1 MTGLSKH
8 AYTLLKALADAP
20 QHTMLV
26 TKLRVLVEP
35 MSYAAFNTGLTR
47 LVNWKLAT
55 LSPAGL
61 TLTEKGKERIL
72 MPDTPAP
79 EPKRGRHRHLNAL
92 EMTDLRISQ
101 ALELSHR
108 HHDAGRADQ
117 ATHWAGVAAGYTEA
131 REIMVGELRRLLSK
145 RRAGTLITGDFPLPE
160 TARVEAY

>member
-20 QHTMLV
+20 QHTMSV
-26 TKLRVLVEP
+26 VKLRVLTEP
-35 MSYAAFNTGLTR
+35 MSYDAFNTGLTR

-55 LSPAGL
+55 LSPAGA
-61 TLTEKGKERIL
+61 TLTEKGKARIL
-72 MPDTPAP
+72 MPDTPQPDFKASRR
-79 EPKRGRHRHLNAL
+79 ELNAL
-92 EMTDLRISQ
+92 DMIDLRIAQ
-101 ALELSHR
+101 AIELSNR
-108 HHDAGRADQ
+108 HHDAGRNEQ

-131 REIMVGELRRLLSK
+131 RDIMVGELRRLLSK

>member
-1 MTGLSKH
+1 MKAGLSKH

-35 MSYAAFNTGLTR
+35 MNYAAFKTGLTR

-55 LSPAGL
+55 LSPAGV
-61 TLTEKGKERIL
+61 TLTEKGKARIL
-72 MPDTPAP
+72 MSDTPAP
-79 EPKRGRHRHLNAL
+79 KPKRGRHLNAL
-92 EMTDLRISQ
+92 EMVDLRISQ
-101 ALELSHR
+101 ALELSNR
-108 HHDAGRADQ
+108 HHDAGRSEQ
-117 ATHWAGVAAGYTEA
+117 ATHWAGVASGYNEA
-131 REIMVGELRRLLSK
+131 RDIMVGELRRLLSK

>member
-1 MTGLSKH
+1 MKSGLSKH

-55 LSPAGL
+55 LSPAGV
-61 TLTEKGKERIL
+61 TLTEKGKARIL
-72 MPDTPAP
+72 MSDTPASK
-79 EPKRGRHRHLNAL
+79 PKRGRHLNAL
-92 EMTDLRISQ
+92 EMVDLRISQ
-101 ALELSHR
+101 ALELSNR

-160 TARVEAY
+160 TARVEPY